1 MIAVRRDR
9 AMVGVLAV
17 AGLALSVMACGGG
30 SGATAAPPASPQ
42 ATTAPAASGGGSTGA
57 IDCGLLTPSDFAAH
71 GVDGAA
77 DPTDN
82 PDGSNHHCVYAEA
95 SGGSAAIELDVFPH
109 HDVASAEETYR
120 TAAGE
125 GPAGTP
131 PRGAN
136 FSESSFAIAGDVA
149 NLTVRQGKLVFAL
162 SVTND
167 MNTELGLVE
176 LANLVVQRA
185 GAAAGE

>member
-9 AMVGVLAV
+9 AIVGVMAV

-42 ATTAPAASGGGSTGA
+42 ATSASAASGGGSTGA
-57 IDCGLLTPSDFAAH
+57 IDCSLLTPSDFAAA

-82 PDGSNHHCVYAEA
+82 PDGSSHHCLYAGA
-95 SGGSAAIELDVFPH
+95 SGATGGIELDVFPH
-109 HDVASAEETYR
+109 DDVASAEETYR

-125 GPAGTP
+125 GPAGVP
-131 PRGAN
+131 PNGAT

-149 NLTVRQGKLVFAL
+149 YLTVRQGKLVFTL

-167 MNTELGLVE
+167 INTEVGLVQ